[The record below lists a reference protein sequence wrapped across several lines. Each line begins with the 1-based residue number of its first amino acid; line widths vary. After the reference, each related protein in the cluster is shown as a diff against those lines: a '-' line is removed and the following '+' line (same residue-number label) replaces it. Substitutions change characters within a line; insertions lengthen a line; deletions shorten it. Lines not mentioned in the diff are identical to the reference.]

1 MADTVADKLDFAELA
16 PIKRAPLLAAGLGL
30 LAGGFEA
37 VKLSATLKLSMTFT
51 QGLALALSSVVLN
64 GALAFG
70 LGIVSG
76 IAVQLTTGR
85 WLPYRRHAMSMAVT
99 AWLLGVWFLL
109 PVAFDIYAQG
119 RQPAS
124 VAFAMAPFGI
134 AGVIWFNA
142 LFWLKRE
149 YVEGTPR
156 LGWWFYA
163 MSGGLLLSLVSSAW
177 LSQRNLSQVSAIETD
192 PDVLIVTID
201 TLRRDHLSAYGA
213 DPFGAGVPVQTPVFD
228 RLAEEGI
235 LYTNAITPMPET
247 LPAHS
252 AMFTGLHPVRSKVLS
267 NGHTLSRGH
276 TTLAELLAEE
286 GYATGAFVSSF
297 AVDSRTGIDQGFQ
310 VFDDDFFP
318 WVRGFTEIRVASVGT
333 KVLMRIADPTD
344 FPFLLERVAPVT
356 IQRALD
362 WLTLN
367 DDRPAMAWVHLFE
380 PHSPYEPHGLPGF
393 EDNGTPENPSVD
405 HRYILSN
412 EATFTYTDEVRGQL
426 RRLYAEEVAYTDMML
441 GELVDA
447 VRAMPS
453 QRPLMLIVTADHGEM
468 LGEHGIEMNHH
479 GIYDEAIQVPL
490 LIVPIRFSEM
500 KRVVDDQVR
509 LMDITATVLKQLR
522 LDAPENTESGE
533 LVKFAELPHQ
543 RGYNSLLM
551 GRKTASLAE
560 GTQFGYRA
568 RNQDGGGNIKY
579 IWTPDSSE
587 ELLFNLLD
595 DPREQDNIIT
605 RQPAAAQVIREQVQ
619 AEVGDLAQ
627 YGVSA
632 EVDASTEAALRALGY
647 VE

>member
-1 MADTVADKLDFAELA
+1 MADKVDLAEIA
-16 PIKRAPLLAAGLGL
+16 PIKRAPLLATGLGL
-30 LAGGFEA
+30 MAGGFEA
-37 VKLSATLKLSMTFT
+37 IKLSATLKLSMTFT

-70 LGIVSG
+70 LGLVAGTVI
-76 IAVQLTTGR
+76 QLLTGR

-99 AWLLGVWFLL
+99 AWLMGVWFLL
-109 PVAFDIYAQG
+109 PVALDLYEQG

-124 VAFAMAPFGI
+124 VAFAMTPFGI

-149 YVEGTPR
+149 YVEGSSK
-156 LGWWFYA
+156 LGWWFYSA
-163 MSGGLLLSLVSSAW
+163 VGALLLSVTSGIW
-177 LSQRNLSQVSAIETD
+177 LSQRNLSTVSAIATD

-201 TLRRDHLSAYGA
+201 TLRRDHLSAYEA

-228 RLAEEGI
+228 GLAAEGI

-267 NGHTLSRGH
+267 NGHTLSSGH
-276 TTLAELLAEE
+276 TTLAEVLSEE

-318 WVRGFTEIRVASVGT
+318 WVRGFTEIRVASIGT

-344 FPFLLERVAPVT
+344 FPFLLERTAPVT
-356 IQRALD
+356 IGRAVD
-362 WLTLN
+362 WMTLN
-367 DDRPAMAWVHLFE
+367 DDRPALAWVHLFE

-393 EDNGTPENPSVD
+393 EDNGTPDNPSID
-405 HRYILSN
+405 HRDILSN
-412 EATFTYTDEVRGQL
+412 EASFTYTDEVRSKL
-426 RRLYAEEVAYTDMML
+426 RRLYAEEVAYTDQML
-441 GELVDA
+441 GELIA
-447 VRAMPS
+447 SVRAMPS
-453 QRPLMLIVTADHGEM
+453 ERPLLLIVTADHGEM

-490 LIVPIRFSEM
+490 LIVPVRFSEM

-522 LDAPENTESGE
+522 LDSLKNTESGE
-533 LVKFAELPHQ
+533 LIKFAELPHQ
-543 RGYNSLLM
+543 RGYNSLLI

-568 RNQDGGGNIKY
+568 RNQDGGGTIKY
-579 IWTPDSSE
+579 IWTPDSDE
-587 ELLFNLLD
+587 ELLFD
-595 DPREQDNIIT
+595 ISADPRELENIIDK
-605 RQPAAAQVIREQVQ
+605 QPTAAQVIREQVQ
-619 AEVGDLAQ
+619 AEVGDLSQ
-627 YGVSA
+627 YGVNA